1 MAEILPFRGIRYNK
15 DNVGSLEVVTAP
27 PYDVISS
34 QDRDRLYE
42 KNDYNVIRLILGK
55 EFPGDDKRNNRY
67 SRAANFLHDW
77 LKEGILKEDAQESIY
92 VYEQEY
98 SYRGKRKVRRG
109 FISLLRLKDFGQG
122 VLPHEETLA
131 KPKEDRL
138 RLLKACQPNLSPI
151 FTIYADP
158 DRAIDAILDPFTPF
172 RDKSLTGL
180 EEEASPL
187 IDMEDERGERHRL
200 WSVSSP
206 EKLKKLTRL
215 MSDKEIYIA
224 DGHHRYETALTFRN
238 EMRQCFHHSTGSEPY
253 NYLMVY
259 LTNMEGEGLTI
270 LPAHRLIQNLPD
282 LDISKL
288 KVQINKFFRITKLD
302 PLERRFLMG
311 LDKGEGQLR
320 KMLSFLKEMG
330 GNNCV
335 FGMSDGGK
343 LYLLTLRDETII
355 DQLVKEEQ
363 SREWKRLDVTILHRI
378 ILDHILAKGKRMEE
392 EKISYLVDAEE
403 AFQLVKDRKYQL
415 AFFLNPTRVNQV
427 KAIARAGER
436 MPGKATYFYPKL
448 LTGLVMRPI

>member
-1 MAEILPFRGIRYNK
+1 
-15 DNVGSLEVVTAP
+15 
-27 PYDVISS
+27 
-34 QDRDRLYE
+34 
-42 KNDYNVIRLILGK
+42 
-55 EFPGDDKRNNRY
+55 
-67 SRAANFLHDW
+67 
-77 LKEGILKEDAQESIY
+77 
-92 VYEQEY
+92 
-98 SYRGKRKVRRG
+98 
-109 FISLLRLKDFGQG
+109 
-122 VLPHEETLA
+122 
-131 KPKEDRL
+131 
-138 RLLKACQPNLSPI
+138 
-151 FTIYADP
+151 
-158 DRAIDAILDPFTPF
+158 
-172 RDKSLTGL
+172 
-180 EEEASPL
+180 
-187 IDMEDERGERHRL
+187 
-200 WSVSSP
+200 
-206 EKLKKLTRL
+206 
-215 MSDKEIYIA
+215 A

-270 LPAHRLIQNLPD
+270 LPAHRLIQDLPD

-288 KVQINKFFRITKLD
+288 KVQINKFFKIT
-302 PLERRFLMG
+302 E

>member
-1 MAEILPFRGIRYNK
+1 
-15 DNVGSLEVVTAP
+15 
-27 PYDVISS
+27 
-34 QDRDRLYE
+34 
-42 KNDYNVIRLILGK
+42 
-55 EFPGDDKRNNRY
+55 
-67 SRAANFLHDW
+67 
-77 LKEGILKEDAQESIY
+77 
-92 VYEQEY
+92 
-98 SYRGKRKVRRG
+98 
-109 FISLLRLKDFGQG
+109 
-122 VLPHEETLA
+122 
-131 KPKEDRL
+131 
-138 RLLKACQPNLSPI
+138 
-151 FTIYADP
+151 
-158 DRAIDAILDPFTPF
+158 
-172 RDKSLTGL
+172 
-180 EEEASPL
+180 
-187 IDMEDERGERHRL
+187 
-200 WSVSSP
+200 
-206 EKLKKLTRL
+206 
-215 MSDKEIYIA
+215 
-224 DGHHRYETALTFRN
+224 
-238 EMRQCFHHSTGSEPY
+238 
-253 NYLMVY
+253 
-259 LTNMEGEGLTI
+259 

-335 FGMSDGGK
+335 FGMSDGVN
-343 LYLLTLRDETII
+343 LYLLTLKDETII
-355 DQLVKEEQ
+355 DQLVKEDR